1 MPTDFIGLGIA
12 FLAAFLLGISKS
24 GVKGLGIFVVT
35 LMALAFD
42 SRSSTGIIMP
52 MLIFGD
58 IFAVIYYKRH
68 VVWSLL
74 FKLLPA
80 MMVGV
85 LIGVW
90 VGSDM
95 DEVTFKRS
103 MSAIILVSVA
113 IMFLWDKKGQVYI
126 PKSPLFAGFMG
137 LMAGFTTMIGNLA
150 GAFSNIF
157 FLAMRIDKNQF
168 IGTAAYLF
176 FIINLF
182 KLPFHV
188 FYWETVSWPTFQIN
202 LWLLPVMALGLWTG
216 VRLLEQIS
224 TEVFRKLIL
233 ILTAI
238 GAIAIFMK

>member
-95 DEVTFKRS
+95 DEVSFKRS

-126 PKSPLFAGFMG
+126 PKSPLFAGFCG
-137 LMAGFTTMIGNLA
+137 PHGWFYHYDRQSSWSLF
-150 GAFSNIF
+150 
-157 FLAMRIDKNQF
+157 Q
-168 IGTAAYLF
+168 YLF
-176 FIINLF
+176 SSHAYRQESVYRHCSVL
-182 KLPFHV
+182 V
-188 FYWETVSWPTFQIN
+188 FYH
-202 LWLLPVMALGLWTG
+202 
-216 VRLLEQIS
+216 
-224 TEVFRKLIL
+224 
-233 ILTAI
+233 
-238 GAIAIFMK
+238 